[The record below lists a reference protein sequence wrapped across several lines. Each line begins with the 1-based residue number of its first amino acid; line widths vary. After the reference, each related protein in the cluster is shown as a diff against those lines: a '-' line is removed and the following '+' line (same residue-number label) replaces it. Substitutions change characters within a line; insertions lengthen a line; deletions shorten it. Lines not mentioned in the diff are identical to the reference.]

1 MPSLLAGLDACAA
14 ALLGVRPRRELHP
27 DASQP
32 HDGHEEGM
40 EVARAG
46 AGEAAEL
53 DGLLRPMRDGGA
65 LMPSACVVQVKALV
79 LLTD

>member
-1 MPSLLAGLDACAA
+1 
-14 ALLGVRPRRELHP
+14 
-27 DASQP
+27 
-32 HDGHEEGM
+32 M

-79 LLTD
+79 LFLTFFLPTDFVTTSLVAN